1 MRDSRQHEPFSPCP
15 PLLYKVG
22 FCLLGAELNLE
33 GAACWA
39 RGRARRQPSGAAS
52 SRPCPTP
59 PCPGSGGDE
68 HGNSLERALQVP
80 CGPHADA
87 GLNRATAAADHPP
100 RGGQLFSAAVGD
112 GFVHPSSLSSGF
124 CSRRARRPHP
134 PPRVPQSAR
143 GAHVASGLPSWARGR
158 RKAPAS
164 RDGDGRRVS
173 WSCGGGAMSRRRGG
187 GVGGVRAGDRPDRQ
201 GGSECVGRWPWRRG
215 APAGSCPRAA
225 GRLGR
230 WEEGLELPSG
240 QVTMGPWSAP
250 SWGTFPGSLT
260 HF

>member
-68 HGNSLERALQVP
+68 HRNSLERALQVP

-87 GLNRATAAADHPP
+87 GLNRGTAAADHPP

-143 GAHVASGLPSWARGR
+143 GGGARG
-158 RKAPAS
+158 
-164 RDGDGRRVS
+164 
-173 WSCGGGAMSRRRGG
+173 
-187 GVGGVRAGDRPDRQ
+187 Q
-201 GGSECVGRWPWRRG
+201 
-215 APAGSCPRAA
+215 RAA
-225 GRLGR
+225 VLGSREKEGSGVQGWGRAAC
-230 WEEGLELPSG
+230 ELELWG
-240 QVTMGPWSAP
+240 WRHVT
-250 SWGTFPGSLT
+250 
-260 HF
+260 